1 MPRPPNIV
9 IWADDATWTSGPRSG
24 QNTKISPPG
33 STGRQGLV
41 GGEPVR
47 SEYLNYVL
55 NNFAE
60 WIDWISGGAGT
71 SVGENNGLFGD
82 GSDGAVTISAGT
94 TILTRDM
101 FYTDLDIEAGATL
114 HTAGFRVFATGS
126 IGNAGTIHHNGEDGG
141 DGDNFTGGSGGTGGL
156 GISGGSLAAQRS
168 GGDGGDASGTGNPG
182 AAGSTIVASSVG
194 GDGGDGGDNTIPEV
208 GGAGGNSGAI
218 PTAAP
223 RHALAIIDGTC
234 RVAGTTYLIE
244 GGAGGGGGSGGT
256 ALDYPGGGGGA
267 GGGPVVIVARRLV
280 NNGVISS
287 NGGDGGA
294 GLGTFGGGGGGGGGG
309 YVGIVTRDTITG
321 TGTIEVDGGA
331 GGGSGGSADDGDA
344 GDPGFSITVIV

>member
-24 QNTKISPPG
+24 QNTKILPPG
-33 STGRQGLV
+33 STGHQGLV

-94 TILTRDM
+94 TTLTRDM

-114 HTAGFRVFATGS
+114 RTAGFRVFATGS
-126 IGNAGTIHHNGEDGG
+126 IGNEGTIHHNGADGEDGENAISG
-141 DGDNFTGGSGGTGGL
+141 AGGAGGVGLGVGSLGAQVSGG
-156 GISGGSLAAQRS
+156 A
-168 GGDGGDASGTGNPG
+168 GGDASGTGTS
-182 AAGSTIVASSVG
+182 GSNGTDIAVG
-194 GDGGDGGDNTIPEV
+194 LGGN
-208 GGAGGNSGAI
+208 GGAGGSNTLPESGGSQGNIIAV
-218 PTAAP
+218 PTAPP
-223 RHALAIIDGTC
+223 RHATAIIDGTM
-234 RVAGTTYLIE
+234 RYNGTTSLVF
-244 GGAGGGGGSGGT
+244 GGGSGGGGAGGT
-256 ALDYPGGGGGA
+256 NVDYPGGGGGA

-287 NGGDGGA
+287 NGGAGGTGP
-294 GLGTFGGGGGGGGGG
+294 GLYAGGGGGGGGG

-331 GGGSGGSADDGDA
+331 GGGSGASADDGEA
-344 GDPGFSITVIV
+344 GTAGFSITVVV